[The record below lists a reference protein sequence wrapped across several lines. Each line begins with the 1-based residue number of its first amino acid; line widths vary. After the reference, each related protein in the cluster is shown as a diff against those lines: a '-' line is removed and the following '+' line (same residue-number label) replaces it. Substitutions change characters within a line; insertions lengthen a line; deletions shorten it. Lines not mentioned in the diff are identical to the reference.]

1 MFAAYNGV
9 SARAAFILP
18 VVARATSGKVVYKIV
33 LKVVRMVMH
42 NVVHKMVHKMVLKA
56 VRMACLVI
64 GVRSLAGV
72 FLMTSWQML
81 LAMVGVGIAWA
92 SVLPR
97 PCAIPAGSLPANRM
111 GFS

>member
-1 MFAAYNGV
+1 MFALYNGV

-18 VVARATSGKVVYKIV
+18 VVARATSGKVVHKIV
-33 LKVVRMVMH
+33 LKVVLMVMH
-42 NVVHKMVHKMVLKA
+42 KVIHKMVHKA

-72 FLMTSWQML
+72 FLITSWHMVR
-81 LAMVGVGIAWA
+81 AMVGAGLAWA
-92 SVLPR
+92 SILPR

-111 GFS
+111 GSS